1 MTSSDPRY
9 ASSGD
14 LAVGIENAIQ
24 SPPAPQ
30 IVPNAIPL
38 ARRNIQASTMLLAEW
53 IALFHP
59 TATVLFE
66 HRIGPVPQTAIGLR
80 LSPAEIRQL
89 SVRNSYADALL
100 IEAGQLIVV
109 EASVDPDPGK
119 LSQVLYYARLIP
131 QTADLAKYKAL
142 PIVPVWLCGLT
153 NPVMAELANELK
165 VQFVVYSPSW
175 IMDYMNRD

>member
-1 MTSSDPRY
+1 MTSSDPRFG
-9 ASSGD
+9 SSGD

-24 SPPAPQ
+24 SPPAPR

-66 HRIGPVPQTAIGLR
+66 YRIGLV
-80 LSPAEIRQL
+80 
-89 SVRNSYADALL
+89 
-100 IEAGQLIVV
+100 
-109 EASVDPDPGK
+109 
-119 LSQVLYYARLIP
+119 P

>member
-1 MTSSDPRY
+1 
-9 ASSGD
+9 
-14 LAVGIENAIQ
+14 
-24 SPPAPQ
+24 
-30 IVPNAIPL
+30 
-38 ARRNIQASTMLLAEW
+38 MLLAEW

-59 TATVLFE
+59 FAKVFYE
-66 HRIGPVPQTAIGLR
+66 HRLGPVPQSAIGLR

-100 IEAGQLIVV
+100 VEGGQLTVV

-131 QTADLAKYKAL
+131 RTADLARYRDV

-175 IMDYMNRD
+175 IMDYMTRA